1 MKILYSS
8 LGLLL
13 LCVVFYFSGPRP
25 VFLPFDNQALTKS
38 FQLGELERLIA
49 EREAATAN
57 LKPNNEARIVWLDSI
72 RQTEY
77 ALVYIHGFS
86 ASEREGAP
94 IHENFAKRYGCNLL
108 LARLPDHGIAGQE
121 SFANIEPKEWVEGAK
136 EAVAMGKALG
146 KKVILMST
154 STGGTLSLYLA
165 AADPDIHSLI
175 LYSPNIDI
183 FDQSS
188 HLLNGPWGEH
198 ITRQIIGSDYRE
210 WEASDTTKLFWTT
223 RYRLRGLHA
232 LRELMDQSMLPAT
245 FEQVAQPVF
254 VSYYYENEEAQDNVV
269 SVGAIKEMFPQLGT
283 PDNKKRIVQNTTAK
297 THGLAS
303 SLWNKNWQ
311 NVQADTYS
319 FAEEILGLRPKN

>member
-13 LCVVFYFSGPRP
+13 LCVVLYFSGPRP
-25 VFLPFDNQALTKS
+25 EFIPFDNQPIIKNFPLD
-38 FQLGELERLIA
+38 QLDSLIA
-49 EREAATAN
+49 EREAATPG

-108 LARLPDHGIAGQE
+108 LARLADHGIAGQE
-121 SFANIEPKEWVEGAK
+121 SFTNIEPKEWVEDAK

-188 HLLNGPWGEH
+188 HLLNAPWGEH

-210 WEASDTTKLFWTT
+210 WDGEVSDTTKMFWTT

-232 LRELMDQSMLPAT
+232 LRELMDQSMQPTT
-245 FEQVAQPVF
+245 FQQVTQPTF

-269 SVGAIKEMFPQLGT
+269 SVEAIKEMFPQLGT
-283 PDNKKRIVQNTTAK
+283 PDAQKRIVQNTTAK
-297 THGLAS
+297 THGIAS
-303 SLWNKNWQ
+303 SLWNEDWQ
-311 NVQADTYS
+311 TVQADTYS
-319 FAEEILGLRPKN
+319 FAEEILGLRP